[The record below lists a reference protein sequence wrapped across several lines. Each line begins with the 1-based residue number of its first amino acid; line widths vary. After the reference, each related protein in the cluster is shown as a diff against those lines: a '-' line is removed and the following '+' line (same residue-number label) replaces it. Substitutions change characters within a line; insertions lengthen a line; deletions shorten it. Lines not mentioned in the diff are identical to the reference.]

1 MCCRML
7 PVRIL
12 FFWRGTLSK
21 AKIIP
26 YNNNRRI
33 TLDQKI
39 YISQMISYRC
49 NNHINYVKGPNHTD
63 KDIYIHSRNSKTFTH
78 LLNKPIKLKCFNYSW
93 CISFRS
99 THCILMK

>member
-63 KDIYIHSRNSKTFTH
+63 KDIYTFIVGTPTILH
-78 LLNKPIKLKCFNYSW
+78 VYPIN
-93 CISFRS
+93 IE
-99 THCILMK
+99 

>member
-21 AKIIP
+21 AKIIT

-49 NNHINYVKGPNHTD
+49 NNHIHYDKGPNHTD
-63 KDIYIHSRNSKTFTH
+63 IDIYTHSSNSRNFTH
-78 LLNKPIKLKCFNYSW
+78 LFKPINLKCLNSSW
-93 CISFRS
+93 CDSFKS
-99 THCILMK
+99 THFNLLI